1 MEIGGLTREL
11 ASDHLDVAAGLAH
24 WPPAGAAA
32 AAAAAA
38 ATAATLSN
46 VNKGPARAS
55 GCQDEVAL
63 GRLERVAPIQ

>member
-24 WPPAGAAA
+24 WPPAG
-32 AAAAAA
+32 AAAAA